1 MLQVANVATSRSVS
15 GDIVKK
21 LLHWPTFVICL
32 VIALAVG
39 YGASNW
45 FNLNFWLAF
54 GITVMIWTE
63 DCELIERLY
72 PNYVIKEL
80 DGGHWIHS
88 EKPAEFVE
96 IVEDFLDPA

>member
-54 GITVMIWTE
+54 GITVMIWVVLGLIAFFE
-63 DCELIERLY
+63 DEV
-72 PNYVIKEL
+72 P
-80 DGGHWIHS
+80 GGFNNPRPDQTRES
-88 EKPAEFVE
+88 SKKR
-96 IVEDFLDPA
+96 